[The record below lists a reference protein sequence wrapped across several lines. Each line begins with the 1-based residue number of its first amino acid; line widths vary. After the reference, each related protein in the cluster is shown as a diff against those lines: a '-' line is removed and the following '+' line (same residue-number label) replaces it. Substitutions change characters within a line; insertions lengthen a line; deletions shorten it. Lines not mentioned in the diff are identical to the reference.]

1 MRIILDTDFIINTI
15 KYKIDI
21 DEALRK
27 AINSNFQ
34 IYIID
39 KTLDELKKI
48 NNQDS
53 KLALKLIEFKKYE
66 IIKTKKDRI
75 ADELIKEIA
84 EKADVVATQDKELK
98 KDLNKKLIKT
108 ISIRQMKYLK

>member
-1 MRIILDTDFIINTI
+1 MRIILDTDFVINAV
-15 KYKIDI
+15 KYKIDV

-27 AINSNFQ
+27 VIDSNFK
-34 IYIID
+34 IYVID

-48 NNQDS
+48 NSQNS
-53 KLALKLIEFKKYE
+53 KLALKLIEFKKYN
-66 IIKTKKDRI
+66 IIKTKKDKI

-84 EKADVVATQDKELK
+84 EKADVVATQDKKLK
-98 KDLNKKLIKT
+98 KDLNEKLIKT